1 MKNVR
6 SGFVAIALLAAA
18 PLGPVA
24 ANAQTQATPLSAQ
37 LIGAPVF
44 AADGVRVGVV
54 ADVST
59 ARDGLDQLRVRTGF
73 ALGFGER
80 IVAIPHPAFKIRG
93 ERVILRD
100 LTSADVDAL
109 PSVSTENNGPQS
121 EER

>member
-1 MKNVR
+1 
-6 SGFVAIALLAAA
+6 
-18 PLGPVA
+18 
-24 ANAQTQATPLSAQ
+24 
-37 LIGAPVF
+37 
-44 AADGVRVGVV
+44 
-54 ADVST
+54 VST

>member
-1 MKNVR
+1 MKSVR
-6 SGFVAIALLAAA
+6 SRLVAIALFGAA
-18 PLGPVA
+18 PLGSVA
-24 ANAQTQATPLSAQ
+24 VNAQAQATPPSAQ
-37 LIGAPVF
+37 LIGASVF
-44 AADGVRVGVV
+44 ATDGVKVGEV

-59 ARDGLDQLRVRTGF
+59 ARDGIDQLRVRTGS

-93 ERVILRD
+93 AKVILRN
-100 LTSADVDAL
+100 LTSQDVEAM